1 MAQAATEAVQNG
13 ELKIIPEHHTKIWYH
28 WMDGIRDWCVSRQL
42 WWGHRIPAYFVTF
55 KDSSIET
62 DLVSKTDDENY
73 WVVARSEHE
82 AKEKAAKR
90 FKVSAENITVN
101 QDEDVLDTWFSSG
114 LFPFSVLGWP
124 NNTEDVQAFYP
135 NTILETGHD
144 ILFFW
149 VARMVFFG
157 QKLLGKLPF
166 KTVYLHPMVRDAHG
180 RKMSK
185 SLGNVID
192 PMDVITGITLEGLH
206 EQLLNSNLDK
216 REIEKAKAGQKQD
229 FPNGIPE
236 CGSDAL
242 RFALCSYITQAR
254 DINLDINRV
263 LGYRF
268 FCNKLWN
275 ATKFALMYF
284 SDQTKYSTKVKLN
297 EDENHIH
304 LWILSRLTSTIEA
317 CNLGFENYDF
327 ASVTNA
333 CYSFWLYD
341 LCDVYL
347 ECLKPIFQ
355 NSTDDEKISARKVL
369 FICLDNGLRLLSPF
383 MPFITEELYQR
394 LPHLNPS
401 PSICVSAYPGK
412 FEVCIKSLIKKYIF
426 RVYHLALRRGRKES
440 RVYAENC
447 ACYPFS

>member
-1 MAQAATEAVQNG
+1 MFQ
-13 ELKIIPEHHTKIWYH
+13 
-28 WMDGIRDWCVSRQL
+28 S
-42 WWGHRIPAYFVTF
+42 
-55 KDSSIET
+55 
-62 DLVSKTDDENY
+62 DDEAY
-73 WVVARSEHE
+73 WIVARTAEE
-82 AKEKAAKR
+82 ALSKAAAR
-90 FKVSAENITVN
+90 FNVDAAKIRLH

-114 LFPFSVLGWP
+114 LFPFSVFGWP
-124 NNTEDVQAFYP
+124 DNTGDLEAFYP
-135 NTILETGHD
+135 TTLLETGHD

-166 KTVYLHPMVRDAHG
+166 KEIYLHPMVRDAHG

-192 PMDVITGITLEGLH
+192 PMDVIHGISLEGLH
-206 EQLLNSNLDK
+206 AQLVNSNLDP

-229 FPNGIPE
+229 YPNGIPE

-242 RFALCSYITQAR
+242 RFALCAYITQAR

-263 LGYRF
+263 QGYRF

-284 SDQTKYSTKVKLN
+284 TGQEKYSSDLQLTGQ
-297 EDENHIH
+297 ENNMDV
-304 LWILSRLTSTIEA
+304 WILSRLAAAIES
-317 CNLGFENYDF
+317 CNNGFEQYDF
-327 ASVTNA
+327 AAVTTA

-355 NSTDDEKISARKVL
+355 NGTDDQKYSARKAL
-369 FICLDNGLRLLSPF
+369 FACLDLGLKLLSPF
-383 MPFITEELYQR
+383 MPFISEELYQR
-394 LPHLNPS
+394 LPRADAT
-401 PSICVSAYPGK
+401 PSICVANYPG
-412 FEVCIKSLIKKYIF
+412 E
-426 RVYHLALRRGRKES
+426 
-440 RVYAENC
+440 
-447 ACYPFS
+447 